1 MVFLVDIVAVVVI
14 VMVIDVHAVSL
25 EVVGVVLVEGLVDV
39 VHVNLAVGVFVEL
52 GVGLD
57 VHVMGLIVLLIVVVR
72 VRHLI
77 DNLVRVKVGVLVVH
91 RVICVLRVLL
101 DELLVVLLL
110 VLAVAVVVVE
120 DVVLRVLVPEIPL
133 QQTRARVGTDGAV
146 AVALLRVERAARNG
160 EALLRVETVPFA
172 NLLAV
177 VKRCD
182 NLDEVFLGNRL
193 GVLGHV
199 QLPLRLAR
207 ARVGPNRG
215 PAVGILAKLATRN
228 GVALVLVE
236 SVALAHKLAGVLVN
250 LRAHNLGLT
259 LNLLN
264 KFRLNLLNLLNRG
277 GGRPGGGEGAG
288 GDGRPVVV
296 PGGLMLLGLVVTRAV
311 LVGDGA
317 VGEGHVRWGRTR
329 RHRVFLLRSG
339 GFVDVVRRLD
349 RLGHREVFGDEVHGI
364 LRDGLGVV
372 VVVVRRVGHF
382 HVVVVLVREVV
393 GGALGLRDV
402 LLVRVQSLLLL
413 RFDGILRLLQR
424 VGFFREVL
432 LVELVARDVGDV
444 VRVVRGGG
452 ALVVARGLQGF
463 NLSLGVFPRDERLGF
478 PGGFRL
484 RIVNLH
490 AVDDHGIVGVA
501 LDKLSRGFLHRD
513 AGLLAELEP
522 FRECREFGHR
532 RLPRRVR
539 EHLAEVRHR
548 AGARRLH
555 ADVRRDET
563 FASADVEEL
572 HGVRGRLARAR
583 DDLTAG
589 SFDSVEFVDRGD

>member
-1 MVFLVDIVAVVVI
+1 MVFLVDIIAVVVI
-14 VMVIDVHAVSL
+14 VMVLDVHAVSL

-57 VHVMGLIVLLIVVVR
+57 VHVMGHLVGLIVIVR

-77 DNLVRVKVGVLVVH
+77 DDLVRVKVGVFVVH
-91 RVICVLRVLL
+91 RVIGVLRVLL

-160 EALLRVETVPFA
+160 EALLRVEAVPFA

-182 NLDEVFLGNRL
+182 NLDEVLFGNRL

-296 PGGLMLLGLVVTRAV
+296 PGGLMLLGLVVSRAV

-317 VGEGHVRWGRTR
+317 VGEGHVRGGRTR
-329 RHRVFLLRSG
+329 RHRVLLLRSRC
-339 GFVDVVRRLD
+339 FVDVVRRLD
-349 RLGHREVFGDEVHGI
+349 RFGNREVFGDEVHGI

-413 RFDGILRLLQR
+413 RLDGILRLLQR
-424 VGFFREVL
+424 VGFFLEVL

-501 LDKLSRGFLHRD
+501 LDELSRGFLHRH
-513 AGLLAELEP
+513 AGLLAKLEP
-522 FRECREFGHR
+522 FRKCRELGHR
-532 RLPRRVR
+532 RLPRGVR

-563 FASADVEEL
+563 LAPADVEEL

-583 DDLTAG
+583 DDLAAG
-589 SFDSVEFVDRGD
+589 SLHSVEFIDRGD

>member
-1 MVFLVDIVAVVVI
+1 
-14 VMVIDVHAVSL
+14 
-25 EVVGVVLVEGLVDV
+25 
-39 VHVNLAVGVFVEL
+39 
-52 GVGLD
+52 
-57 VHVMGLIVLLIVVVR
+57 
-72 VRHLI
+72 
-77 DNLVRVKVGVLVVH
+77 
-91 RVICVLRVLL
+91 
-101 DELLVVLLL
+101 
-110 VLAVAVVVVE
+110 
-120 DVVLRVLVPEIPL
+120 
-133 QQTRARVGTDGAV
+133 
-146 AVALLRVERAARNG
+146 
-160 EALLRVETVPFA
+160 
-172 NLLAV
+172 
-177 VKRCD
+177 
-182 NLDEVFLGNRL
+182 
-193 GVLGHV
+193 
-199 QLPLRLAR
+199 
-207 ARVGPNRG
+207 
-215 PAVGILAKLATRN
+215 
-228 GVALVLVE
+228 
-236 SVALAHKLAGVLVN
+236 
-250 LRAHNLGLT
+250 
-259 LNLLN
+259 
-264 KFRLNLLNLLNRG
+264 
-277 GGRPGGGEGAG
+277 
-288 GDGRPVVV
+288 
-296 PGGLMLLGLVVTRAV
+296 MLLGLVVSRAV

-317 VGEGHVRWGRTR
+317 VGEGHVRGGRAW
-329 RHRVFLLRSG
+329 RHRVLLLLRG

-349 RLGHREVFGDEVHGI
+349 RFGNCEVFGDEVHGI

-382 HVVVVLVREVV
+382 HVVVVLVEFV

-424 VGFFREVL
+424 VGFFLEVL

-484 RIVNLH
+484 RIINLH

-501 LDKLSRGFLHRD
+501 LDELSRSLLHRD

-522 FRECREFGHR
+522 FRKRRELGHR

-563 FASADVEEL
+563 FAPADVEEL

-583 DDLTAG
+583 DDLAAG
-589 SFDSVEFVDRGD
+589 SFDAVELVDRGD

>member
-1 MVFLVDIVAVVVI
+1 MDIIAVVVI
-14 VMVIDVHAVSL
+14 RVVIDVLAVSL

-57 VHVMGLIVLLIVVVR
+57 VHVMGLIVLLIVIVR

-77 DNLVRVKVGVLVVH
+77 DNLVRVKIGVLVVH
-91 RVICVLRVLL
+91 RVIGVLRVLL

-133 QQTRARVGTDGAV
+133 QQRRARVGTDGAV

-160 EALLRVETVPFA
+160 EALLRVETVPFT

-182 NLDEVFLGNRL
+182 NLDEVLFGNRL

-264 KFRLNLLNLLNRG
+264 KFRLNLLNLLHRG

-296 PGGLMLLGLVVTRAV
+296 PGGLMLLGLVVSRAV

-317 VGEGHVRWGRTR
+317 VGEGHVRWGRAW
-329 RHRVFLLRSG
+329 RHRVLLLLGG
-339 GFVDVVRRLD
+339 GFIDVVRRLD
-349 RLGHREVFGDEVHGI
+349 RFGNREVFGDEVHGI

-382 HVVVVLVREVV
+382 HVLVVVLVREVV

-413 RFDGILRLLQR
+413 RLDGILRLLQR
-424 VGFFREVL
+424 VGFFLEVL

-501 LDKLSRGFLHRD
+501 LDELSRGFLHRD

-522 FRECREFGHR
+522 FRKCRELGHR
-532 RLPRRVR
+532 RLPRGVR

-563 FASADVEEL
+563 FAPAHVKEL

-583 DDLTAG
+583 DDLAAG
-589 SFDSVEFVDRGD
+589 SLHSVEFVDGGD

>member
-1 MVFLVDIVAVVVI
+1 M
-14 VMVIDVHAVSL
+14 
-25 EVVGVVLVEGLVDV
+25 
-39 VHVNLAVGVFVEL
+39 
-52 GVGLD
+52 
-57 VHVMGLIVLLIVVVR
+57 
-72 VRHLI
+72 
-77 DNLVRVKVGVLVVH
+77 
-91 RVICVLRVLL
+91 
-101 DELLVVLLL
+101 
-110 VLAVAVVVVE
+110 
-120 DVVLRVLVPEIPL
+120 
-133 QQTRARVGTDGAV
+133 
-146 AVALLRVERAARNG
+146 
-160 EALLRVETVPFA
+160 
-172 NLLAV
+172 
-177 VKRCD
+177 
-182 NLDEVFLGNRL
+182 
-193 GVLGHV
+193 LGHV

-215 PAVGILAKLATRN
+215 PAVGIFAKLATRN

-236 SVALAHKLAGVLVN
+236 SVALAHALAGVLVN

-264 KFRLNLLNLLNRG
+264 KLNIRGGLNGG

-296 PGGLMLLGLVVTRAV
+296 PGGLMLLGLVVSRAV

-317 VGEGHVRWGRTR
+317 VGEGHVRWGRAW
-329 RHRVFLLRSG
+329 RHRVLLLLGG
-339 GFVDVVRRLD
+339 GFIDVVRRLD
-349 RLGHREVFGDEVHGI
+349 RFGNREVFGDEVHGI

-382 HVVVVLVREVV
+382 HVLVVVLVREVV

-413 RFDGILRLLQR
+413 RLDGILRLLQR
-424 VGFFREVL
+424 VGFFLEVL

-444 VRVVRGGG
+444 VRVVRRGG

-484 RIVNLH
+484 RIVDLH

-501 LDKLSRGFLHRD
+501 LDELSRGFLHRD
-513 AGLLAELEP
+513 AGLLAKLEP
-522 FRECREFGHR
+522 FRKSRELGHR
-532 RLPRRVR
+532 RLPRGVR

-563 FASADVEEL
+563 FAPADVEEL

-583 DDLTAG
+583 DDLAAG
-589 SFDSVEFVDRGD
+589 SLHAVELVDGGD